1 MQSLETFDVVAD
13 SLLLQ
18 IRSVLSAYDSE
29 LVIQLKAVD
38 GVFSNKN
45 TVRRFNGDD
54 QSNSQMY
61 SATIQQSLTSKR
73 DVVIDDIYAHYHG
86 SGNYESVLL
95 LVGAQNINKYSRRLI
110 ELFSENVCVFLDK
123 LVE

>member
-1 MQSLETFDVVAD
+1 
-13 SLLLQ
+13 
-18 IRSVLSAYDSE
+18 
-29 LVIQLKAVD
+29 
-38 GVFSNKN
+38 
-45 TVRRFNGDD
+45 
-54 QSNSQMY
+54 MY

-73 DVVIDDIYAHYHG
+73 DIVTDDIYAHYHG